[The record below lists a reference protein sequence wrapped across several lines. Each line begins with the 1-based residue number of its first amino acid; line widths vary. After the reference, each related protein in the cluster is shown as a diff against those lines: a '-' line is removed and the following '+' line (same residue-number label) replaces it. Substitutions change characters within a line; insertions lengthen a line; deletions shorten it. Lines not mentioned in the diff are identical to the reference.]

1 MDIGEIRRVIEV
13 EPLTVPVPEV
23 IPIPDPIPEPV
34 VAPAR

>member
-23 IPIPDPIPEPV
+23 IRSQIPVPEPV

>member
-23 IPIPDPIPEPV
+23 IPIPDPVPEPV
-34 VAPAR
+34 VEPAR

>member
-23 IPIPDPIPEPV
+23 IPIPDPVPEPV